1 MKINY
6 KFFITVDILTVF
18 RGGQT
23 RLGGFVAHRLF
34 FERALWDWLPLDIPQ
49 FLALCGGHVG
59 QEAACVVPQLVAEDQ
74 HTAHS
79 KISVSMDIHKSVK
92 ITLFLIYFFTAMPLK
107 VLIQVCIFLSRM
119 TTAIPQPIN
128 GIPHADSKI

>member
-92 ITLFLIYFFTAMPLK
+92 ITFF
-107 VLIQVCIFLSRM
+107 
-119 TTAIPQPIN
+119 
-128 GIPHADSKI
+128 